1 MREEQKILNHHI
13 NIDGKDGNAN
23 ILQQLQGV
31 TKQRVDQLDYQ
42 QQIERWN
49 RYQALLDGIDKKC
62 GRHVGVRLA
71 RNVKHNFR
79 VFTDVSYA
87 GLSIIGIVA
96 LMVLW
101 SSFST
106 NSIYG
111 IIGSITA
118 LGFVGWQT
126 LIRLYHPSIIH
137 FKCSPV
143 LHIDE
148 FAYMRQAIKAI
159 PLAEHD
165 PIVRLPVLE
174 MSVSRAWLAQQGM
187 LKFMES
193 LSDIKL
199 EKAMEEKKQQGQQ
212 LLGEG

>member
-13 NIDGKDGNAN
+13 NIDGKDGNAD

-49 RYQALLDGIDKKC
+49 RYQELLDEIDKRC
-62 GRHVGVRLA
+62 GTHVGVRLD

-87 GLSIIGIVA
+87 GLSVIGMVA
-96 LMVLW
+96 LMGLW
-101 SSFST
+101 GSFST

-126 LIRLYHPSIIH
+126 LIRLYHPSIIL

-148 FAYMRQAIKAI
+148 FAYMRQAIRAI
-159 PLAEHD
+159 PPAERD

-193 LSDIKL
+193 LGNIKL
-199 EKAMEEKKQQGQQ
+199 DNAMDEKNQQRQQ
-212 LLGEG
+212 